1 LIQKIIHTL
10 GSRAITML
18 LNLVMLFI
26 TTRWMGAQIKGEIGL
41 LVLDL
46 SVAAIFSALFGG
58 PALVYLAPRFK
69 KSILVFINYSWS
81 LLTAVLVTVVFFYTD
96 LPLSLSPWLFLL
108 MAVLECLNA
117 ANLMFLLG
125 REKIK
130 EHNWGQIIK
139 ALTTVF
145 ILVVLNYQGEL
156 SFYSFAIAY
165 TSSLLLTFLITS
177 LWLVGVKDEEQSS
190 GSFLIVAQ
198 QAFKHGAMIQVGSI
212 AQLFNYRLSYYVI
225 ELVISPVNIAL
236 IRIGIFHTAIQIAEA
251 LWQFARSI
259 STVQYATV
267 SNLDNRAQGLE
278 ISLKLAKLNYV
289 VTSIGI
295 LVLWCLP
302 AEFYAWLFG
311 AEFSEVKN
319 HILWLSPGIFMLAI
333 SNAFS
338 HFFAGVGDNRF
349 NTYSSIF
356 GLALTLLIVYPS
368 VTYLG
373 TIGAAITASVTYSLQ
388 TVYQYWFLKKSDNI
402 DLKMLIA
409 NKDDLEQLK
418 LIVSKVLPSNG

>member
-1 LIQKIIHTL
+1 
-10 GSRAITML
+10 MV
-18 LNLVMLFI
+18 LNLAMLFI

-58 PALVYLAPRFK
+58 PALVYLASRFK
-69 KSILVFINYSWS
+69 KSILLFINYSWS
-81 LLTAVLVTVVFFYTD
+81 IITALLVTSVFFYTE
-96 LPLSLSPWLFLL
+96 LPLSLSPWWFLL

-117 ANLMFLLG
+117 TNLMFLLG
-125 REKIK
+125 RERIK

-139 ALTTVF
+139 VSITVLVLTS
-145 ILVVLNYQGEL
+145 LNFRGEL
-156 SFYSFAIAY
+156 SFDSFTIAY
-165 TSSLLLTFLITS
+165 TSSLLLTFIITGF
-177 LWLVGVKDEEQSS
+177 WLLQIKDENQTT
-190 GSFLIVAQ
+190 GHFFGIVK
-198 QAFKHGAMIQVGSI
+198 QAFKHGAMIQAGNI
-212 AQLFNYRLSYYVI
+212 AQLFNYRLSYYVLEI
-225 ELVISPVNIAL
+225 VISPVNVAL

-259 STVQYATV
+259 STVQYSTV
-267 SNLDNRAQGLE
+267 SNLSNRRLGLD

-289 VTSIGI
+289 VTSLGI
-295 LVLWCLP
+295 LVLWLLP
-302 AEFYAWLFG
+302 AAFYAWLFG
-311 AEFSEVKN
+311 EEFYEVKV

-356 GLALTLLIVYPS
+356 GLVLTLLLVYPS
-368 VTYLG
+368 VSYLG

-388 TVYQYWFLKKSDNI
+388 TVYQYWLLKQSDKIN
-402 DLKMLIA
+402 LQMLIA
-409 NKDDLEQLK
+409 NKEDFDQLK
-418 LIVSKVLPSNG
+418 EIIQKILP